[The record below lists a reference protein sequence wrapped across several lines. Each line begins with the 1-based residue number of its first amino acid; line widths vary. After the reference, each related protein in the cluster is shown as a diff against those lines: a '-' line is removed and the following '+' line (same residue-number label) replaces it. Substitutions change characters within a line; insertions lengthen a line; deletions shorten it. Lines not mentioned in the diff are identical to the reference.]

1 LEFFAI
7 NTEGRSRKFFTTNS
21 EGSKNRKQEVE
32 VTAPKTIQLLP
43 LIVIPIV
50 KILTEPTD
58 LTTLTPHGSFV
69 DAVTDALEVFFFE
82 QREGSGRPQMLHY
95 IIKDG
100 GYILQQG
107 PYKKENTNWSLKIN
121 RKGPANKIRKQSSAK
136 SSPPLSM
143 LSESRIRPPA
153 TSNRGRT
160 TWWLGGV

>member
-50 KILTEPTD
+50 KILTETTD

-69 DAVTDALEVFFFE
+69 DAVRDALEV
-82 QREGSGRPQMLHY
+82 GRGLISMHHCGLHLADVSRQ
-95 IIKDG
+95 I
-100 GYILQQG
+100 
-107 PYKKENTNWSLKIN
+107 
-121 RKGPANKIRKQSSAK
+121 SA
-136 SSPPLSM
+136 M
-143 LSESRIRPPA
+143 
-153 TSNRGRT
+153 T
-160 TWWLGGV
+160 V